1 MVPRRLALKLILSLT
16 VIVVI
21 VQGVAG
27 FINIKTEERQ
37 LLDSMILGAD
47 QLSKGITSA
56 TWKAMLADRRDDVY
70 DVIQTIAMK
79 QGINRIRMFNRDGRL
94 MFSTR
99 PEEKSQVDKQA
110 EVCSPCH
117 ASLKPRTTIDV
128 PYRARTFMGSDQR
141 RKLAIVTP
149 IYNEPSC
156 SQAACHAHPAGLR
169 VLGVLDVTLDLDPVD
184 REVAAMKMRVLM
196 VTGTQVI
203 LISLLI
209 GIFAHRFVTVP
220 IRKLIEGTRA
230 VSAMQLEKPIEIDA
244 STELGELARSFNV
257 MRERLM
263 QAMAEI
269 NEFTQSLETKVE
281 ERTEQLKEAHQE
293 LMRADRLA
301 SLGQLAA
308 SVAHEINNP
317 LSGVLNLSMLMQ
329 RIVRDDG
336 IPPDRVPEFRKY
348 LAQVVDETSRVGRI
362 VSDLLAFS
370 RRSKPQITQ
379 ADLNAIV
386 RTTLSL
392 VSHKLAMGSIQ
403 VTLELAERLPAVR
416 CDAAQIQQVVM
427 NLLLNAAEAVHGEGG
442 GRVSIATRAGRDDSV
457 VALDVA
463 DNGEGI
469 PEEHL
474 LKIFDPFF
482 TTKAEGKGVGLGL
495 AVAYGIV
502 HAHGG
507 DITVVSREGEG
518 TKFMVTLPL
527 AGGGPQNAGAQAGV
541 LESTRTVS

>member
-1 MVPRRLALKLILSLT
+1 
-16 VIVVI
+16 
-21 VQGVAG
+21 
-27 FINIKTEERQ
+27 
-37 LLDSMILGAD
+37 
-47 QLSKGITSA
+47 
-56 TWKAMLADRRDDVY
+56 
-70 DVIQTIAMK
+70 
-79 QGINRIRMFNRDGRL
+79 
-94 MFSTR
+94 
-99 PEEKSQVDKQA
+99 
-110 EVCSPCH
+110 
-117 ASLKPRTTIDV
+117 
-128 PYRARTFMGSDQR
+128 
-141 RKLAIVTP
+141 
-149 IYNEPSC
+149 
-156 SQAACHAHPAGLR
+156 
-169 VLGVLDVTLDLDPVD
+169 
-184 REVAAMKMRVLM
+184 
-196 VTGTQVI
+196 
-203 LISLLI
+203 
-209 GIFAHRFVTVP
+209 
-220 IRKLIEGTRA
+220 
-230 VSAMQLEKPIEIDA
+230 
-244 STELGELARSFNV
+244 
-257 MRERLM
+257 
-263 QAMAEI
+263 
-269 NEFTQSLETKVE
+269 
-281 ERTEQLKEAHQE
+281 
-293 LMRADRLA
+293 
-301 SLGQLAA
+301 
-308 SVAHEINNP
+308 
-317 LSGVLNLSMLMQ
+317 
-329 RIVRDDG
+329 
-336 IPPDRVPEFRKY
+336 VPEFRKY

-442 GRVSIATRAGRDDSV
+442 GRVSIATRAARDGSI

-507 DITVVSREGEG
+507 DITVASREGEG

-541 LESTRTVS
+541 LESTRTAS